1 MGCKTRYL
9 KKKFNKKGS
18 WNNINQKNVNIL
30 VIIEQADILFKVQKR
45 YRACRFKND
54 KNKK

>member
-9 KKKFNKKGS
+9 KKRFNEKSS
-18 WNNINQKNVNIL
+18 WNNINQKNFNIL

>member
-9 KKKFNKKGS
+9 KKRFNKKSS
-18 WNNINQKNVNIL
+18 WNNINQKNFNIL
-30 VIIEQADILFKVQKR
+30 VIIEHVDILFKVQKR